1 MALLKKI
8 KQRDGVETAY
18 HRILFMQI
26 TTNRQISIAVESYVD
41 ESARNAAETGEISH
55 PYSKI
60 TTYETDYDENMNIKK
75 AYQFLKKTD
84 VFANSSDI

>member
-8 KQRDGVETAY
+8 KQRDGVDTEY

-26 TTNRQISIAVESYVD
+26 TTNRQITIAVESYVD
-41 ESARNAAETGEISH
+41 EAARNAGETGEIS

-84 VFANSSDI
+84 AFANSSDI

>member
-1 MALLKKI
+1 MALQKKI

-41 ESARNAAETGEISH
+41 AAARNATETGEIEQ
-55 PYSKI
+55 PYTKM

-75 AYQFLKKTD
+75 AYQYLKKMD
-84 VFANSSDI
+84 VFANSSDV

>member
-26 TTNRQISIAVESYVD
+26 TTNRQITIAVESYVD
-41 ESARNAAETGEISH
+41 EVARNAVETGEFS
-55 PYSKI
+55 PYSKT